1 MAATEPVLVPV
12 SHLGGRLDN
21 DSPTYVFAPDL
32 YLTLALAYDSMAAP
46 AARQGAD
53 GVRQPDFAAMQPRL
67 AVGWTEEPS
76 GDWVVELREGVRSP
90 AGNEWRAEA
99 LAWTFEKS
107 FAQGVM
113 ADWRWRG
120 VVGVEEVE
128 VLDSRRVRFHMRAPY
143 PTFPNWLLSV
153 SPNMVDAAAVREH
166 ASAADPWGLEWL
178 DANAAGF
185 GAYRL
190 ERMDLEGLRFLARPE
205 HWQGEPEATRIDV
218 VPWRA
223 GRRDAIAQLEEARP
237 VAVVGLDPD
246 ETAALLGR
254 EDLRVVR
261 TWAGHVSVEIDFT
274 AAPFDD
280 QAVRHALA
288 FATPYEQL
296 RADGLRGLARPW
308 VSPVK
313 GMSQWYLD
321 EPLPYGHDPRRA
333 RELLAAAGHA
343 GGIEADL
350 YVSAQPYCARM
361 GEILAAAWREAG
373 IEVTLR
379 PERELP
385 AGRLPVLFLRAECG
399 HNTSEPIYDIAHDYA
414 AMNPLLPLPGGPPHV
429 GNWRP
434 RWRKNPAAIAEFMQM
449 LAERDIARKRARFDD
464 LQRHLVELGT
474 SVFIGEMQQTLVAN
488 RHVPES
494 LLAPESRFFQ
504 ALSYQN
510 ATTGYLPPH
519 GT

>member
-1 MAATEPVLVPV
+1 MAGGEPVLVPV

-21 DSPTYVFAPDL
+21 DSPSYVFAPDL

-46 AARQGAD
+46 TGRQGAD
-53 GVRQPDFAAMQPRL
+53 GAWSPDFAAMQPRL
-67 AVGWTEEPS
+67 ASAWEEQPN
-76 GDWVVELREGVRSP
+76 GDWIVELREGVTSP
-90 AGNEWRAEA
+90 AGNEWSAET

-120 VVGVEEVE
+120 VVGVEELE
-128 VLDSRRVRFHMRAPY
+128 VLDSRRLRFGLRAPY

-153 SPNMVDAAAVREH
+153 SPNMVDATAVREH
-166 ASAADPWGLEWL
+166 ATEADPWGLEWL

-190 ERMDLEGLRFLARPE
+190 EEMDLDGLRFAARPE
-205 HWQGEPEATRIDV
+205 HWGGEPEATRVDV

-223 GRRDAIAQLEEARP
+223 GRRDAIAQLDESRP
-237 VAVVGLDPD
+237 VVLVGLDPD
-246 ETAALLGR
+246 ETAELMKR
-254 EDLRVVR
+254 DDLQVLR

-274 AAPFDD
+274 AAPFDS

-308 VSPVK
+308 TSPVK

-321 EPLPYGHDPRRA
+321 EPLPYVHDPKRA
-333 RELLAAAGHA
+333 RELLAEGGHPD
-343 GGIEADL
+343 GIEADL
-350 YVSAQPYCARM
+350 YVSGQPYCTRM

-379 PERELP
+379 PESHLP
-385 AGRLPVLFLRAECG
+385 AGHLPALFLRAECA

-434 RWRKNPAAIAEFMQM
+434 RWRKNPAAIDEFMEM
-449 LAERDIARKRARFDD
+449 LGDPDPARKRTRFDA
-464 LQRHLVELGT
+464 LQRHLVHLGT

-488 RHVPES
+488 RAVPES
-494 LLAPESRFFQ
+494 LLAPDSRFFQ

-510 ATTGYLPPH
+510 ATTHYLPSH
-519 GT
+519 D